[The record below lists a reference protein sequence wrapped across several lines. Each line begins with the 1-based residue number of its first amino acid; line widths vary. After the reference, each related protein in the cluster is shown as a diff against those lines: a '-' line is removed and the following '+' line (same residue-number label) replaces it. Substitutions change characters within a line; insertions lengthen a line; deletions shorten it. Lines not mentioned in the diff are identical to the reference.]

1 MDNPIVKKLEALIKL
16 QNVDSQLDEI
26 KKVRGDLPEEVQ
38 DLEDEIEGY
47 QTRIKKF
54 ESECDLLK
62 DEIKNLR
69 TAIKDS
75 ERLIEKY
82 EKQQN
87 DVRNN
92 REFDALAKEI
102 ELQDLEIRICNK
114 KIREVEERIDK
125 KEGMIGD
132 TKETMV
138 ERQKDLDN
146 KRTELEVILKE
157 NEEDERK
164 LLKDRER
171 RTKQVEPRLLH
182 AYNRLRKGSRNG
194 LAVVSVERHACGGC
208 FNIVPLQRQA
218 EVKDRKK
225 IIVCE
230 HCGRIFANVIDV
242 IEEEA
247 PKRKT
252 RRKSTRKKRT
262 TTRTT
267 KKRATR
273 TRAKK

>member
-1 MDNPIVKKLEALIKL
+1 MENPIAKKLDALIKL
-16 QNVDSQLDEI
+16 QAVDSQLDEI

-38 DLEDEIEGY
+38 DLEDEIAGY
-47 QTRIKKF
+47 ETRIGKF
-54 ESECDLLK
+54 QNECDLLH

-102 ELQDLEIRICNK
+102 ELQDLEIRICKK
-114 KIREVEERIDK
+114 KIKEIDVRIDK
-125 KEGMIGD
+125 KEGLIGE

-146 KRTELEVILKE
+146 KKNELEVILAE
-157 NEEDERK
+157 NEEDEKK
-164 LLKDRER
+164 LMKDREK

-182 AYNRLRKGSRNG
+182 AYNRLRGGARNG
-194 LAVVSVERHACGGC
+194 LAVVSVERNACGGC

-242 IEEEA
+242 VIEE
-247 PKRKT
+247 PKKKT
-252 RRKSTRKKRT
+252 RRKTTRKK
-262 TTRTT
+262 
-267 KKRATR
+267 AS
-273 TRAKK
+273 A